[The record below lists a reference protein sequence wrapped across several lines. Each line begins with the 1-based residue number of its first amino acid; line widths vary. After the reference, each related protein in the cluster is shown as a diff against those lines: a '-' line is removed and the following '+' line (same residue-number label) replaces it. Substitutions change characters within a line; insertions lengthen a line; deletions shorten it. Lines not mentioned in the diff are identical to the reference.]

1 MPCSMTLLSASVKIL
16 GQLCFLYGLLG
27 WIYGILFQFI
37 YPQWLT
43 GPLSHLTPGLR
54 VDVFAIVSF
63 FVSMLGFLLW
73 RFTLELTATT
83 RQP

>member
-1 MPCSMTLLSASVKIL
+1 MKWFSATVKIL
-16 GQLCFLYGLLG
+16 GQLLFLYGLLG

-54 VDVFAIVSF
+54 VDVFAIASF
-63 FVSMLGFLLW
+63 FLSILGFLLW
-73 RFTLELTATT
+73 RFTIELTTNARARPDTG
-83 RQP
+83 